1 MLELVRAQHLV
12 GPLPAE
18 DLEHGDVEQRAG
30 SQPLQRGD
38 DRVINTRA
46 PALCILFL
54 LTPLKI

>member
-30 SQPLQRGD
+30 RQPLQGGD

-46 PALCILFL
+46 TALW
-54 LTPLKI
+54 K